1 MDPITSF
8 APIAVLTA
16 VGFYILYLVVY
27 QAVKNAIR
35 DATAPNGKQKDS

>member
-8 APIAVLTA
+8 ALIAVLTA

-35 DATAPNGKQKDS
+35 DARALSRQQKDS

>member
-8 APIAVLTA
+8 ALIVTLTA

-35 DATAPNGKQKDS
+35 DAKAPSSKQKDS